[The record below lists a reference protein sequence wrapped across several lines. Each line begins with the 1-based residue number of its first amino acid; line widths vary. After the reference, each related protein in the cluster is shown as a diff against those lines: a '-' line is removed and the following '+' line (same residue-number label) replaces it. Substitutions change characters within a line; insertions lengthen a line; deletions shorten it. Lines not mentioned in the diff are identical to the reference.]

1 MVELVWHCVEDRIQS
16 GSTFGRIGRKI
27 IFGDIFADRK
37 AILSNNPISPE
48 SHAHLQVR
56 YGYALSPAD
65 T

>member
-1 MVELVWHCVEDRIQS
+1 MELIWHCVEDRIQS
-16 GSTFGRIGRKI
+16 GSFGRIGRKI
-27 IFGDIFADRK
+27 ILGDIFADRK

-56 YGYALSPAD
+56 YGYALSRAD